1 MAWLP
6 LANLMHHKLASV
18 LNALGIGIGICMLL
32 TLSGLARGTLFEIS
46 DRAQAVDADLIVC
59 PSGWGDGVVTRSG
72 VGLWESYEKLID
84 KEHADIVERIV
95 PVFVWPIKLAGQ
107 DHRATGVSPEM
118 WHTLTGG
125 RKLSEG
131 SRLFDPD
138 NKFAKWLEK
147 ELLTE
152 APDQTEESQEG
163 RPAELD
169 LTTAPH
175 NGLELVID
183 SRLAGAGGF
192 HVGQQVVSA
201 NHTWTIVGIVPHGVV
216 TRVFMP
222 LRTAQYLFGDSI
234 KRCTLMFVKIKD
246 GCDLGPA
253 AAAIKETTGQDVML
267 LTAYRGMLRA
277 KFEIMFGYV
286 DAVNIIALAIAFLF
300 IMITL
305 HTMVLQRNRDIA
317 ILKSSGASNWCIM
330 RQVMGEAALLTLG
343 GTVLGV
349 GLSFAAGWLI
359 QRIKPLYTV
368 EITWQWVL
376 IAFGAAAVGATLS
389 SLYPAWRATRVD
401 MAEVLAQD

>member
-72 VGLWESYEKLID
+72 VGLWESYSRLINE
-84 KEHADIVERIV
+84 EHGDIVERIV
-95 PVFVWPIKLAGQ
+95 PVFIWPIKLAGQ
-107 DHRATGVSPEM
+107 DQRATGVNPKM
-118 WHTLTGG
+118 WKTLTGG
-125 RKLSEG
+125 RKLSDGE
-131 SRLFDPD
+131 LFDPE
-138 NKFAKWLEK
+138 NEFANWLEK

-152 APDQTEESQEG
+152 SEDSQDD
-163 RPAELD
+163 RPTELD
-169 LTTAPH
+169 LTKAPH

-192 HVGQQVVSA
+192 RVGQKVVTA
-201 NHTWTIVGIVPHGVV
+201 NHEWTIVGIVPSGVV

-222 LRTAQYLFGDSI
+222 IRTAQYLFGDSI
-234 KRCTLMFVKIKD
+234 KRCTLMFVKLKD
-246 GCDLGPA
+246 GCDIGPA
-253 AAAIKETTGQDVML
+253 AAAIKNTTGQDVMP

-277 KFEIMFGYV
+277 KFDIMFGYV
-286 DAVNIIALAIAFLF
+286 NAVNAVALTIAFLF
-300 IMITL
+300 IMVTL

-330 RQVMGEAALLTLG
+330 RQVMGESVLLTLG
-343 GTVLGV
+343 GAIMGV
-349 GLSFAAGWLI
+349 CLAFAAGWII
-359 QRIKPLYTV
+359 QTLKPLYTV
-368 EITWQWVL
+368 EITWRWVL

-389 SLYPAWRATRVD
+389 SIYPAWRATRVD
-401 MAEVLAQD
+401 MSEVLAQD

>member
-1 MAWLP
+1 
-6 LANLMHHKLASV
+6 MHHKLASV

-46 DRAQAVDADLIVC
+46 DRAQAADADLIVC

-72 VGLWESYEKLID
+72 VGLWESYAKLIE
-84 KEHADIVERIV
+84 KEHGDIVERIV

-131 SRLFDPD
+131 RLFDPD
-138 NKFAKWLEK
+138 DKFARWLEK
-147 ELLTE
+147 ELL
-152 APDQTEESQEG
+152 APVEESRDG
-163 RPAELD
+163 PAKELD
-169 LTTAPH
+169 LAKAPH

-183 SRLAGAGGF
+183 SRLAAAGGF

-222 LRTAQYLFGDSI
+222 RRTAQYLFGDSI
-234 KRCTLMFVKIKD
+234 QRCTLMFVKIKD

-253 AAAIKETTGQDVML
+253 AAAIKKTTGQDVML
-267 LTAYRGMLRA
+267 LTAYRGMLQA

-286 DAVNIIALAIAFLF
+286 DAVNAIALAIAFLF

-305 HTMVLQRNRDIA
+305 YTMVLQRNRDIA
-317 ILKSSGASNWCIM
+317 ILKSSGASNWYIT
-330 RQVMGEAALLTLG
+330 RQVMVESALLTLG
-343 GTVLGV
+343 GTVLGI
-349 GLSFAAGWLI
+349 GLAFAAGWLI
-359 QRIKPLYTV
+359 QKIKPLYTV
-368 EITWQWVL
+368 EITLQWVI
-376 IAFGAAAVGATLS
+376 IAFAAAAAGAIVS

-401 MAEVLAQD
+401 MAAVLAQD

>member
-1 MAWLP
+1 
-6 LANLMHHKLASV
+6 MHHKLASV

-46 DRAQAVDADLIVC
+46 DRAQAADADLIVC
-59 PSGWGDGVVTRSG
+59 PRGWGDGVVTRSG
-72 VGLWESYEKLID
+72 VGLWESYAKLID

-95 PVFVWPIKLAGQ
+95 PVFIWPIKLAGQ

-125 RKLSEG
+125 RKLSKG

-138 NKFAKWLEK
+138 NKFAKWIEK
-147 ELLTE
+147 ELLT
-152 APDQTEESQEG
+152 PVEG
-163 RPAELD
+163 PEDGPAEELD
-169 LTTAPH
+169 LTKAPH

-183 SRLAGAGGF
+183 SRLAAAGKF

-222 LRTAQYLFGDSI
+222 RRTAQYLFGDSI
-234 KRCTLMFVKIKD
+234 QRCTLMFVKLKD

-253 AAAIKETTGQDVML
+253 AAVIRKTTGQDVMPL
-267 LTAYRGMLRA
+267 KAYRGMLMA
-277 KFEIMFGYV
+277 KFDIMFGYI
-286 DAVNIIALAIAFLF
+286 DTVNGVALTIAFLF

-305 HTMVLQRNRDIA
+305 YTMVLQRNRDIA
-317 ILKSSGASNWCIM
+317 ILKASGASNWYIT
-330 RQVMGEAALLTLG
+330 RQVMIESAFLTLG
-343 GTVLGV
+343 GTVLGI
-349 GLSFAAGWLI
+349 GLSFVAGWLI
-359 QRIKPLYTV
+359 RTFKPLYTV
-368 EITWQWVL
+368 EITWQWLV
-376 IAFGAAAVGATLS
+376 IAFCAAAAGATVS